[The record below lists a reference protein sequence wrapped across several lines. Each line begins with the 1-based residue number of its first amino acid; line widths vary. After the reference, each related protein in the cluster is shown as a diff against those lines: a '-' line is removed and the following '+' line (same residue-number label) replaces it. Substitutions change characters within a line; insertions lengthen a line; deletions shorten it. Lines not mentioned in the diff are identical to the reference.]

1 MSELLDIAFI
11 SGLIGA
17 TMRMA
22 TPIIFA
28 TLGEILSERAGVLNL
43 GIEGIM
49 LMGAMTGFLVTF
61 TSGSIWLGVLAA
73 AGVGMLLGLL
83 MAFLAVYLGLS
94 QHVSGLGI
102 TLFATGLAMF
112 VYRLHFGSPTV
123 PPIIEPFKQIS
134 IPLLSKIPVIG
145 PGLFTQY
152 SLTYIA
158 WLLIPILSILL
169 YRTKIGLKIRTVG
182 ENPVVADTVG
192 VNVLLTRTLCLAAGG
207 ALMGVGGAFLTLAHQ
222 NMFLIDVIGGRGWV
236 AIAMVIFGNWDPFKG
251 ALGALIFGFL
261 DGLQLRLQGVGVDSL
276 SADHRGPDQCFPQSH
291 RTGGTAEALPPGGKG
306 RLGRSNGDCRM
317 SNAGSGFPAANQS
330 S

>member
-1 MSELLDIAFI
+1 MGSLVDIAFI

-61 TSGSIWLGVLAA
+61 ASGSIWLGVLAA

-112 VYRLHFGSPTV
+112 IYRLHFGSPTV
-123 PPIIEPFKQIS
+123 PPIIQPFKQITL
-134 IPLLSKIPVIG
+134 PLLSAIPVIG

-158 WLLIPILSILL
+158 WLLVPALSILL
-169 YRTKIGLKIRTVG
+169 YKTKLGLKIRTVG

-192 VNVLLTRTLCLAAGG
+192 VNVLLTRTLCLVAGG
-207 ALMGVGGAFLTLAHQ
+207 ALMGIGGAFLTLAHQ

-236 AIAMVIFGNWDPFKG
+236 AIAMVIFGNWDPLKG
-251 ALGALIFGFL
+251 AFGALIFGFL
-261 DGLQLRLQGVGVDSL
+261 DALQLRLQGLGIAVSFHLFLMIPYLLTIVALISVSRKASIPAGL
-276 SADHRGPDQCFPQSH
+276 LKPYR
-291 RTGGTAEALPPGGKG
+291 REEKGG
-306 RLGRSNGDCRM
+306 
-317 SNAGSGFPAANQS
+317 
-330 S
+330 

>member
-1 MSELLDIAFI
+1 MNELLDIAFI

-61 TSGSIWLGVLAA
+61 ISGSIWLGVLAG

-112 VYRLHFGSPTV
+112 IYRLHFGSPTV
-123 PPIIEPFKQIS
+123 PPIIQPFKQIT

-158 WLLIPILSILL
+158 WLLIPALSILL
-169 YRTKIGLKIRTVG
+169 YKTKIGLKIRTVG

-192 VNVLLTRTLCLAAGG
+192 VNVLLTRTLCLVAGG
-207 ALMGVGGAFLTLAHQ
+207 ALMGIGGAFLTLAHQ

-236 AIAMVIFGNWDPFKG
+236 AIAMVIFGNWDPLKG
-251 ALGALIFGFL
+251 AFGALIFGFL
-261 DGLQLRLQGVGVDSL
+261 DALQLRLQGLGIAVSFHLFLMIPYLLTIVALISVSRKASIPASL
-276 SADHRGPDQCFPQSH
+276 LKPYR
-291 RTGGTAEALPPGGKG
+291 REEKGG
-306 RLGRSNGDCRM
+306 
-317 SNAGSGFPAANQS
+317 
-330 S
+330 

>member
-1 MSELLDIAFI
+1 MGEILDLAFI

-17 TMRMA
+17 MMRMA

-28 TLGEILSERAGVLNL
+28 TLGEILSERSGVLNL

-61 TSGSIWLGVLAA
+61 TSGSIWFGVLAA
-73 AGVGMLLGLL
+73 AVVGMMLGLL
-83 MAFLAVYLGLS
+83 MAFLAVNLGLS

-102 TLFATGLAMF
+102 TLFSTGLAMF
-112 VYRLHFGSPTV
+112 IYRLHFGSPTV
-123 PPIIEPFKQIS
+123 PPIIQPFKQIAL
-134 IPLLSKIPVIG
+134 PVLSKIPVIG

-158 WLLIPILSILL
+158 WILVPVISILL
-169 YRTKIGLKIRTVG
+169 YKTKIGLKIRTVG

-192 VNVLLTRTLCLAAGG
+192 VNVILTRTLCLVAGG

-236 AIAMVIFGNWDPFKG
+236 AIAMVIFGNWDPLKG

-261 DGLQLRLQGVGVDSL
+261 DGLQLRLQGVGLEISFHVFLMIPYLLTIIALVGVSRKAAVPASL
-276 SADHRGPDQCFPQSH
+276 LKPYRREERG
-291 RTGGTAEALPPGGKG
+291 G
-306 RLGRSNGDCRM
+306 
-317 SNAGSGFPAANQS
+317 
-330 S
+330 

>member
-1 MSELLDIAFI
+1 MNELLDVAFI

-61 TSGSIWLGVLAA
+61 SSGSIWAGVLAA
-73 AGVGMLLGLL
+73 AMVGMLLGLL
-83 MAFLAVYLGLS
+83 MAFLAVNLGLS

-112 VYRLHFGSPTV
+112 IYRLHFGSPTV
-123 PPIIEPFKQIS
+123 PPTVEPFKQIALPVLAK
-134 IPLLSKIPVIG
+134 IPLIG

-152 SLTYIA
+152 SLTYLA
-158 WLLIPILSILL
+158 WLLIPVMSILL
-169 YRTKIGLKIRTVG
+169 YKTRLGLKIRTVG

-192 VNVLLTRTLCLAAGG
+192 VNVTLTRPLCLVCGG
-207 ALMGVGGAFLTLAHQ
+207 ALMGIGGAFLTLAHQ

-236 AIAMVIFGNWDPFKG
+236 AIAMVIFGNWDPLKG

-261 DGLQLRLQGVGVDSL
+261 DGLQLRLQGLGIAISFHLFLMIPYLLTIV
-276 SADHRGPDQCFPQSH
+276 
-291 RTGGTAEALPPGGKG
+291 ALISVSRKASVPAGLLKPYRREEKG
-306 RLGRSNGDCRM
+306 
-317 SNAGSGFPAANQS
+317 
-330 S
+330 

>member
-1 MSELLDIAFI
+1 MSEIFELAFI

-17 TMRMA
+17 MMRMA

-49 LMGAMTGFLVTF
+49 LMGAMAGFLITHS
-61 TSGSIWLGVLAA
+61 SGSIWLGVLAA
-73 AGVGMLLGLL
+73 AGVGMILALL

-112 VYRLHFGSPTV
+112 VYRLYFGSPTV
-123 PPIIEPFKQIS
+123 PPIVEPFKQVS
-134 IPLLSKIPVIG
+134 LPLLSKIPVIG

-158 WLLIPILSILL
+158 WILVPLMSILL
-169 YRTKIGLKIRTVG
+169 YKTKAGLKIRTVG

-192 VNVLLTRTLCLAAGG
+192 VNVNLTRTLCLVVGG
-207 ALMGVGGAFLTLAHQ
+207 ALMGIGGAFLTLAHQ

-236 AIAMVIFGNWDPFKG
+236 AIAMVIFGNWDPVKG
-251 ALGALIFGFL
+251 TIGALIFGLL
-261 DGLQLRLQGVGVDSL
+261 DGLQLRLQSVGVAIPFHIFLMIPYLLTIIALISVSRRAAVPAGL
-276 SADHRGPDQCFPQSH
+276 LKPYR
-291 RTGGTAEALPPGGKG
+291 REEKGG
-306 RLGRSNGDCRM
+306 
-317 SNAGSGFPAANQS
+317 
-330 S
+330 